1 MKKLTIAIDGHAS
14 TGKSSIAKEIA
25 IKYGYI
31 YINSG
36 SMYRAVTLFA
46 IENKLLGVLND
57 NIDLFI
63 EKLKDISI
71 NFRFNQN
78 NLISEIFLNNRNVEK
93 EIGSLEV
100 SNYVSKVAAIPEIRK
115 EMVKLQ
121 RNIDRRKGV
130 VMDGRDIGSVVFPNA
145 DIKLFLTAS
154 DTVRANRR
162 FEEMINNGLSVSYDD
177 ILNNIRNRDK
187 LDSSRSDSPLIIE
200 KDAIVIDNS
209 NMSIDEQIKQIKQLI
224 DRKIANKSALNTT
237 ILVIFFI
244 FACLLSYNN

>member
-46 IENKLLGVLND
+46 IENKLLGLLND

-154 DTVRANRR
+154 DTVRAKRR

-209 NMSIDEQIKQIKQLI
+209 NMSIHEQIKQIKLLI
-224 DRKIANKSALNTT
+224 DRKIAN
-237 ILVIFFI
+237 
-244 FACLLSYNN
+244 

>member
-46 IENKLLGVLND
+46 IENKLLGLLND

-177 ILNNIRNRDK
+177 ILNNIRKRDK

-200 KDAIVIDNS
+200 KDAVVIDNS

-224 DRKIANKSALNTT
+224 DRKIAN
-237 ILVIFFI
+237 
-244 FACLLSYNN
+244 

>member
-46 IENKLLGVLND
+46 IENKLLELLND

-121 RNIDRRKGV
+121 RNIDRRIGV

-154 DTVRANRR
+154 DTVRAKRR

-224 DRKIANKSALNTT
+224 DRKIAN
-237 ILVIFFI
+237 
-244 FACLLSYNN
+244 

>member
-121 RNIDRRKGV
+121 RNIDRRIGV

-154 DTVRANRR
+154 DTVRAKRR

-224 DRKIANKSALNTT
+224 DRKIAN
-237 ILVIFFI
+237 
-244 FACLLSYNN
+244 

>member
-162 FEEMINNGLSVSYDD
+162 FEEMINNGLSVSYDE

-224 DRKIANKSALNTT
+224 DRKIAN
-237 ILVIFFI
+237 
-244 FACLLSYNN
+244 

>member
-209 NMSIDEQIKQIKQLI
+209 NMTIDQQIKQIKQLI
-224 DRKIANKSALNTT
+224 DRKIAN
-237 ILVIFFI
+237 
-244 FACLLSYNN
+244 

>member
-25 IKYGYI
+25 VKYGYI

-46 IENKLLGVLND
+46 IENELLGELND

-63 EKLKDISI
+63 KKLNDISI
-71 NFRFNQN
+71 NFRFNEN
-78 NLISEIFLNNRNVEK
+78 NLISEIFLNGRNIEK
-93 EIGSLEV
+93 EIGTLEI

-121 RNIDRRKGV
+121 RNIDRKKGV
-130 VMDGRDIGSVVFPNA
+130 VMDGRDIGSVVFPDA

-154 DTVRANRR
+154 DTVRASRR
-162 FEEMINNGLSVSYDD
+162 FDEMINKGLSVSYDD
-177 ILNNIRNRDK
+177 ILNNIRVRDK
-187 LDSSRSDSPLIIE
+187 LDSSRSDSPLKVE
-200 KDAIVIDNS
+200 KDAVVIDNS
-209 NMSIDEQIKQIKQLI
+209 NMSIDDQIKQIILLI
-224 DRKIANKSALNTT
+224 EKKYIINTT
-237 ILVIFFI
+237 
-244 FACLLSYNN
+244 

>member
-46 IENKLLGVLND
+46 IENKLLGLLND

-121 RNIDRRKGV
+121 RNIDRRIGV

-154 DTVRANRR
+154 DTVRAKRR

-177 ILNNIRNRDK
+177 ILNNIRKRDK

-224 DRKIANKSALNTT
+224 DRKIAN
-237 ILVIFFI
+237 
-244 FACLLSYNN
+244 

>member
-46 IENKLLGVLND
+46 IENKLLELLND

-121 RNIDRRKGV
+121 RNIDTRNGV

-177 ILNNIRNRDK
+177 ILNNIINRDK
-187 LDSSRSDSPLIIE
+187 LDSTRSDSPLIIE

-209 NMSIDEQIKQIKQLI
+209 NMSIEEQMEQIKQLI
-224 DRKIANKSALNTT
+224 DRKIAN
-237 ILVIFFI
+237 
-244 FACLLSYNN
+244 

>member
-46 IENKLLGVLND
+46 IENKLLELLND

-63 EKLKDISI
+63 EKLKVISI

-121 RNIDRRKGV
+121 RNIDRRIGV

-177 ILNNIRNRDK
+177 ILNNIRKRDK

-224 DRKIANKSALNTT
+224 DRKIAN
-237 ILVIFFI
+237 
-244 FACLLSYNN
+244 

>member
-121 RNIDRRKGV
+121 RNIDRRIGV

-154 DTVRANRR
+154 DTVRAKRR

-177 ILNNIRNRDK
+177 ILNNIRKRDK

-224 DRKIANKSALNTT
+224 DRKIAN
-237 ILVIFFI
+237 
-244 FACLLSYNN
+244 